1 MKLGVG
7 DSPYNPLLCSSLPDA
22 CFDTCLSSRRGRVRQ
37 TRESLWVYSHGG
49 TGLDGPPFVLHCTAH
64 CRVLPAQQSGHVRY
78 RTAGDLPVDM
88 ATFHHLSWHD
98 HVECSRHLVPSWG
111 DVVRI
116 RRSTPRCGRGIK
128 VAFRFKIWSSD
139 MISLCSLHLLVR
151 ACCVFLAILSC
162 ISDSNAITA

>member
-1 MKLGVG
+1 MKLGVH
-7 DSPYNPLLCSSLPDA
+7 DSPYNPLLCSSLPGA

-98 HVECSRHLVPSWG
+98 HVECSRHLVLSWG
-111 DVVRI
+111 RYRQDTTQHTKVRPGHKGCVSVQNLEL
-116 RRSTPRCGRGIK
+116 RHDLVMFFALLCACMLCFLCHSFLHPRQ
-128 VAFRFKIWSSD
+128 
-139 MISLCSLHLLVR
+139 
-151 ACCVFLAILSC
+151 
-162 ISDSNAITA
+162 